1 MIVFSFPEF
10 VIVALLAAALL
21 AFLFRRWEPW
31 TALIAAVYTGGLALW
46 LGLAYPLAST
56 YIFPLLPVGVNFG
69 GRLSQ
74 FDFLLHLHAANLP
87 VVVITLGIASAAF
100 FVAALV
106 HPGDYFVPVSL
117 VVVLGYVGIALLQD
131 APLEPVLLIPL
142 LLALLSAAGVFLLQ
156 GDQFGQTGGPLR
168 MLLGPVFA
176 FPFFLPVA
184 WYVEQIPLN
193 PQNNDTFQ
201 VAGWLLAAGLLLL
214 LAPVPMHGGQPVAA
228 ESAPPVS
235 MAMLTLLYQLAV
247 LSLLYRIGDSFEFA
261 VELAPLT
268 LWLTV
273 GGLVTAAW
281 GGIAAMGASHPGRLW
296 GYAMLHN
303 WGLILLILAASG
315 MENWTLVIFLF
326 CLRTISTFTAVIGL
340 AQLRNVIGRAQALT
354 HLQGVGSRLPWS
366 STAFLLGSLGLAGFP
381 LSAGFTGHW
390 AALQTV
396 AESDWRVAAVV
407 LVASGGVVLGFVR
420 LVRLLFGPL
429 QDRLL
434 PQERNVDALVAGI
447 AIVVSAAMAI
457 SPQWLEAP
465 VVWALVAFSH

>member
-10 VIVALLAAALL
+10 MTVALLAAALL
-21 AFLFRRWEPW
+21 AFLFRRWGPW
-31 TALIAAVYTGGLALW
+31 TALVTAVYTGGLAFW
-46 LGLAYPLAST
+46 LGLAYPLAAT
-56 YIFPLLPVGVNFG
+56 FVFPVLPVGVNFD
-69 GRLSQ
+69 GRFSQ
-74 FDFLLHLHAANLP
+74 FDFVLHLNSANLP
-87 VVVITLGIASAAF
+87 VVVLTLGIASAAF
-100 FVAALV
+100 LVAALV

-117 VVVLGYVGIALLQD
+117 VIVFGYSGVALLQN
-131 APLEPVLLIPL
+131 APLAPVLLIPL
-142 LLALLSAAGVFLLQ
+142 LLALLSTAGVFLLQ
-156 GDQFGQTGGPLR
+156 GDQLGQTGGPLR
-168 MLLGPVFA
+168 MLLGPIFA

-193 PQNNDTFQ
+193 PQNNETFQ

-214 LAPVPMHGGQPVAA
+214 LAPVPMHGGQPAAA
-228 ESAPPVS
+228 ESAPPIS

-247 LSLLYRIGDSFEFA
+247 LSLLYRISGQFEFA
-261 VELAPLT
+261 VELAPLS

-281 GGIAAMGASHPGRLW
+281 GGIAAIGTNHPGRLW
-296 GYAMLHN
+296 GYAMIHN
-303 WGLILLILAASG
+303 WGLILLILAATG
-315 MENWTLVIFLF
+315 MENWTLVLFLF
-326 CLRTISTFTAVIGL
+326 VLRIISTFTAVIGL
-340 AQLRNVIGRAQALT
+340 AHLRQIAGREDTVL

-390 AALQTV
+390 AAMQTV
-396 AESDWRVAAVV
+396 AESDWRIAAVV
-407 LVASGGVVLGFVR
+407 LLASGGVVLGFVR

-434 PQERNVDALVAGI
+434 PQERWIDAIVAGL
-447 AIVVSAAMAI
+447 AIVLSGAMAI

-465 VVWALVAFSH
+465 VAWALIAFSR